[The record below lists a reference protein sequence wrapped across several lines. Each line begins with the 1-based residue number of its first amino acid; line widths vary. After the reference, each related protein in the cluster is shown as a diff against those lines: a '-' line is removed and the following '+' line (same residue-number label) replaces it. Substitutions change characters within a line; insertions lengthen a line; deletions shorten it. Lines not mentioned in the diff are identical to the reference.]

1 MIKELYIRNYAL
13 IKELQ
18 IEFEQGLN
26 IITGETGAGKSI
38 ILGALGLILG
48 NRADS
53 KGLDQLEQKCVIEGH
68 FDISTLEL
76 RPLFEA
82 HDLDYE
88 EETILRRE
96 ISPNGKSRA
105 FVNDIPVT
113 LTVLR
118 EVGLKLVDIHSQH
131 SNLLLKDEGFRRNFI
146 DLIAQNHDSLKAYQ
160 QTYMAWRMAEKEL
173 EALKKEEAE
182 LRATADYNRFQWEEI
197 DTLKLEPG
205 EYEENERELDRLN
218 NSEKIHEAFTLVTHT
233 LEHHEPS
240 VLAQLTEVK
249 AVLQRI
255 SSFDPAIK
263 SIYERIESS
272 LIDLNDVSEE
282 VDGLKDSWTFD
293 EDRLQTLNEKQ
304 ELAQRL
310 MRKHQVSDL
319 DALLEKGTSF
329 KKSFERSDH
338 LDTDIEELS
347 KLAEENLAKLVTQGN
362 GLSQQR
368 VKAAAAISKNME
380 QTLKQLGIPD
390 AQFEIAVISDAEKPH
405 KFGVDQT
412 QFLFSANKGMAKS
425 DVSKVA
431 SGGEISRIML
441 ALKTMMSDSS
451 SFPTLIFDEIDLGV
465 SGEVAIKM
473 GHMIQRLSQR
483 HQVVSI
489 THLPQIAAM
498 GSAHFRVKKVFEKDR
513 SYSTIEPLHPDD
525 RITEIGQMIG
535 GMDAGASA
543 IESAKE
549 LLQKFA
555 TSNS

>member
-1 MIKELYIRNYAL
+1 MINELYIRNYAL
-13 IKELQ
+13 IKELN
-18 IEFEQGLN
+18 IRFETGLN

-48 NRADS
+48 NRADG
-53 KGLDQLEQKCVIEGH
+53 KGLDQLQEKCVIEGH
-68 FDISTLEL
+68 FDLSTLAL
-76 RPLFEA
+76 QDLFAA

-88 EETILRRE
+88 NQSILRRE

-105 FVNDIPVT
+105 FVNDVPVT
-113 LTVLR
+113 LSVLR

-146 DLIAQNHDSLKAYQ
+146 DFVAQNQTSLQAYQ
-160 QTYMAWRMAEKEL
+160 ETYMAWKMLEKEL
-173 EALKKEEAE
+173 EGLKKEEAE

-197 DTLKLEPG
+197 QQLKLKPED
-205 EYEENERELDRLN
+205 YLENELELDRLN
-218 NSEKIHEAFTLVTHT
+218 NSEKIHEAFSTVLHA
-233 LEHHEPS
+233 LEENDPS
-240 VLAQLTEVK
+240 ILSQLTEAK
-249 AVLQRI
+249 TALQRI
-255 SSFDPAIK
+255 ANFDPQIK

-282 VDGLKDSWTFD
+282 VNGLKESWTFD
-293 EDRLQTLNEKQ
+293 EERLQVLNEQQ

-310 MRKHQVSDL
+310 MRKHQVSELKDL
-319 DALLEKGTSF
+319 FEKAQLF
-329 KKSFERSDH
+329 KKSFERSAH
-338 LDTDIEELS
+338 LDEDIEELT
-347 KLAEENLAKLVTQGN
+347 KQVGENLSLLLDKGNKLSGKRQ
-362 GLSQQR
+362 
-368 VKAAAAISKNME
+368 KAAAAISKNME

-390 AQFEIAVISDAEKPH
+390 AQFEIEVVSDSAKPN
-405 KFGVDQT
+405 KFGLDQT

-425 DVSKVA
+425 DASKVA

-441 ALKTMMSDSS
+441 ALKALMSDSS

-473 GHMIQRLSQR
+473 GYMIQRLSQN
-483 HQVVSI
+483 HQVISI

-498 GSAHFRVKKVFEKDR
+498 GNAHFRVKKVFEKDR

-525 RITEIGQMIG
+525 RIAEIGQMIG
-535 GMDAGASA
+535 GVDAGTSA

-555 TSNS
+555 ASKP